1 MNILAVDPGSK
12 LGWALLVGEV
22 LESGVEDFSLKRGE
36 SPGARYLRFRRWLA
50 DTDELAEKLTGARI
64 ALIVYEQAHHRG
76 GFSTEVLVGFT
87 TRLQEH
93 AAAAAK
99 CECVAVHSGTL
110 KKFAT
115 GRGNAQK
122 PEMMDAATQFW
133 GVIPKD
139 DNHADALCLLAWG
152 RETYGT
158 KPAAEEA

>member
-12 LGWALLVGEV
+12 LGWALLIGATV
-22 LESGVEDFSLKRGE
+22 ESGVEDMSLRRGE

-50 DTDELAEKLTGARI
+50 DTDELAEKMTGARI

-99 CECVAVHSGTL
+99 CECVGVHSATL

-115 GRGNAQK
+115 GSGRGDKLQMI
-122 PEMMDAATQFW
+122 EAATRFW
-133 GVIPKD
+133 SITPKD
-139 DNHADALCLLAWG
+139 DNHADALCMLAWG
-152 RETYGT
+152 REQYGA
-158 KPAAEEA
+158 KAPAEDG